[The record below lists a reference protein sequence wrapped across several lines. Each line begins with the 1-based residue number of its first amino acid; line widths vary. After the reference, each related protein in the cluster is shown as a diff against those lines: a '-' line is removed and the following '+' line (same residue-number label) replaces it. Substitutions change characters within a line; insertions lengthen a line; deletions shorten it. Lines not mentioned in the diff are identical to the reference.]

1 MRPTWI
7 TVCFAYGKWCRS
19 HGAGP
24 LTLYYPRWLPGNHST
39 TGPVQLL
46 AGLLIATETGQRLEW
61 QRDTENMHAFHVDVP
76 AGTAQLVLQFEF
88 LTPVAGD
95 WPRRVMT
102 PDLLGLQWEKTLLYP
117 AGHYARQITIEP
129 SIRLPAGWQYA
140 TALDGA
146 TRSGDVVAFAPVTL
160 EHLVDSP
167 LFSGPHYRRIDL
179 DTNAK
184 APVRLNVFADRPAE
198 LAATAPQIEAHRRT
212 VQEAFALFRT
222 RHFAHYDFLLAI
234 SGHFASIGLE
244 HHQSS
249 ENGVGLGYFTEWDES
264 SAVRDLLPHEFVHS
278 WNGKFRRPAGLWT
291 PSFEIPVDPQLLWVY
306 EGMTE
311 YLGLVLATRGG
322 LWSQEFARDALAEYV
337 ATLDVGRG
345 GREWRSLQ
353 DTTYQPV
360 ILYRGAQSFPSWQ
373 RSRDYYTEG
382 ALLWLEVDTRIREL
396 SGGRRS
402 LDDFARAFFGDQ

>member
-7 TVCFAYGKWCRS
+7 TVCSAYGKSCRS

-167 LFSGPHYRRIDL
+167 LFPARII
-179 DTNAK
+179 
-184 APVRLNVFADRPAE
+184 V
-198 LAATAPQIEAHRRT
+198 
-212 VQEAFALFRT
+212 
-222 RHFAHYDFLLAI
+222 
-234 SGHFASIGLE
+234 
-244 HHQSS
+244 
-249 ENGVGLGYFTEWDES
+249 ES
-264 SAVRDLLPHEFVHS
+264 TS
-278 WNGKFRRPAGLWT
+278 
-291 PSFEIPVDPQLLWVY
+291 
-306 EGMTE
+306 
-311 YLGLVLATRGG
+311 
-322 LWSQEFARDALAEYV
+322 
-337 ATLDVGRG
+337 
-345 GREWRSLQ
+345 
-353 DTTYQPV
+353 
-360 ILYRGAQSFPSWQ
+360 
-373 RSRDYYTEG
+373 
-382 ALLWLEVDTRIREL
+382 TRIQ
-396 SGGRRS
+396 RRRC
-402 LDDFARAFFGDQ
+402 A